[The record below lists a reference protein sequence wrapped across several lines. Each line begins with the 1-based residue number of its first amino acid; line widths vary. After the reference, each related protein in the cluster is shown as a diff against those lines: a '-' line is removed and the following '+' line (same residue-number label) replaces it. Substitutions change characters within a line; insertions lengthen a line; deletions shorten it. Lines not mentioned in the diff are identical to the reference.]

1 MSEAQQGKGCFID
14 QMSAR
19 LLEYQI
25 DKIKRIDNAHNKNSE
40 LYVRERQAR

>member
-1 MSEAQQGKGCFID
+1 MSENPQEKGCFID

-25 DKIKRIDNAHNKNSE
+25 EKIKRMDNAPIKHS
-40 LYVRERQAR
+40 